1 MTKMELKVFRAI
13 LENRRAEL
21 EGRNRSRGALAIET
35 SPDDLD
41 RIQSSQER
49 EFAIGDLDRN
59 STFMREVQG
68 ALSRM
73 DAGTFGLCADCE
85 ETINP
90 KRLAAIPWASFCI
103 VCQESA
109 DREQKTAWSEI
120 DSPLSMAA

>member
-1 MTKMELKVFRAI
+1 M
-13 LENRRAEL
+13 

-41 RIQSSQER
+41 R
-49 EFAIGDLDRN
+49 N
-59 STFMREVQG
+59 SAFMRDVQG

-85 ETINP
+85 EPINP
-90 KRLAAIPWASFCI
+90 KRLAAIPWASSCI
-103 VCQESA
+103 ACQESA

-120 DSPLSMAA
+120 DALLSMAA